1 MEAHEEGSGACEAV
15 EEDGGADST
24 MTKILLFN
32 NEKEA
37 SFISVKPVK
46 DGAIII
52 DNKKFYVNENEALLL
67 QKRFGFAEPFYILKW
82 DCITPAKL
90 KSKVVEREVELQDL
104 KSVVEG
110 KPVVRD
116 HITNVVF
123 TRDAK
128 NTPESLYK
136 TERLKILGGMLKIK
150 KEMKGYL
157 PLIFGVI
164 IGAIIM
170 LLMIHFKLIK
180 I

>member
-1 MEAHEEGSGACEAV
+1 
-15 EEDGGADST
+15 

-37 SFISVKPVK
+37 RFISVKPVE
-46 DGAIII
+46 DGAIIVG
-52 DNKKFYVNENEALLL
+52 NKKFYVNQNEALLL
-67 QKRFGFAEPFYILKW
+67 QKKFGTAEPFYILKW

-90 KSKVVEREVELQDL
+90 ETEVKVVEREAELQDL

-110 KPVVRD
+110 KPIVRD

-123 TRDAK
+123 TRDEK
-128 NTPESLYK
+128 NTPESLYL

-150 KEMKGYL
+150 KEIKSFI
-157 PLIFGVI
+157 PLIFGI
-164 IGAIIM
+164 IVGSAIM
-170 LLMIHFKLIK
+170 FLMVYLKLIR

>member
-1 MEAHEEGSGACEAV
+1 
-15 EEDGGADST
+15 

-37 SFISVKPVK
+37 RFISVKPVE
-46 DGAIII
+46 DGAIIVG
-52 DNKKFYVNENEALLL
+52 NKKFYVNQNEALLL
-67 QKRFGFAEPFYILKW
+67 QKKFGTAEPFYILKW

-90 KSKVVEREVELQDL
+90 ETEVKVVEREAELQDL

-110 KPVVRD
+110 KPIVRD

-123 TRDAK
+123 TRDEK
-128 NTPESLYK
+128 NTPESLYL

-150 KEMKGYL
+150 KEIKSFI
-157 PLIFGVI
+157 PLIFGIIVGSVI
-164 IGAIIM
+164 M
-170 LLMIHFKLIK
+170 FLMVYLKLIR